1 MSSEILTHPLGAL
14 RHAFESAG
22 FDEHAFITV
31 ITGLIM
37 VWRSNDLVED
47 LTREVIFSEL
57 DLDELSAQ
65 LFWNNVGSELTTVAT
80 LIRNFALQG
89 KLIRWVVYP
98 HTLLLELD
106 SEILL

>member
-1 MSSEILTHPLGAL
+1 MPPEVVTHPISGLYQ
-14 RHAFESAG
+14 AFNKAG
-22 FDEHAFITV
+22 FDEHAFVTV
-31 ITGLIM
+31 LTGLIM

-65 LFWNNVGSELTTVAT
+65 LFWNSVGSELTTVAT
-80 LIRNFALQG
+80 LVRNFALQG

-98 HTLLLELD
+98 HTLLLELE